1 MAEVEVEQGDA
12 ASRPGGGVS
21 GLEVDGVQ
29 EGKIESGSPVRCSL
43 GSAGS
48 TTSSLARDIALVY
61 AAEKESGGVDAGDGE
76 GVSTGR
82 VEGVEERKSVDLLE
96 AYFTHMDKKYEQW
109 IREAEGGG
117 GEEEDEEYEDE
128 EDEVE
133 V

>member
-1 MAEVEVEQGDA
+1 MNKRKAYTPLRRDEADSNDLRAETAQGVA
-12 ASRPGGGVS
+12 
-21 GLEVDGVQ
+21 E
-29 EGKIESGSPVRCSL
+29 VRCSL

-48 TTSSLARDIALVY
+48 ITPSLARDIALVD
-61 AAEKESGGVDAGDGE
+61 AATKESGGVDAGDGE

-82 VEGVEERKSVDLLE
+82 VEGVEEMMSMALLE